1 MKVYVITIQALYDT
15 SSYYDVLGV
24 KSNLTDAI
32 VMIETLV
39 KDILSNNLLGDNAK
53 VFYNEEIATQGFN
66 ADLGALVINDLGYYE
81 LITIEKHTID
91 N

>member
-53 VFYNEEIATQGFN
+53 VFYNEDMAKQGFN
-66 ADLGALVINDLGYYE
+66 SDLGVLVINDLGYYE